1 MLTSKEIDALNA
13 IRWLSTIAIVICHI
27 LQGYDNAWAY
37 VFNIGVQIFFFLSGF
52 LYGYKDIKSPKEFYR
67 KRFVKLYIPYAI
79 WVLAALSIL
88 ILAAG
93 KSYKP
98 AEIFNLVIL
107 RSTVSGLGHLW
118 FMKILFICY
127 LILPVFNYIIKR
139 YNYKAIALLSLGLCL
154 LLSYYPSS
162 TLIWIMVYYCG
173 FLCGRFPRIQLP
185 VLLLSGAL
193 AVCILNIYDINVES
207 LSKQESSIY
216 FFKSLV
222 AIFLFLSLLHLF
234 KGIQAPRIISHSLT
248 IGGGYEI
255 YLTHGLFIL
264 GPLSVLG
271 ITAFISLN
279 ISIALGCTLI
289 SAYLLVV
296 INRLVTR
303 KVFFRNGRIEKTD
316 K

>member
-1 MLTSKEIDALNA
+1 MFTNKEIDALNA

-27 LQGYDNAWAY
+27 LQEYDNAWAY

-88 ILAAG
+88 IFVAG

-98 AEIFNLVIL
+98 MEIFNLFVL
-107 RSTVSGLGHLW
+107 RGTVSGLGHLW

-127 LILPVFNYIIKR
+127 IILPVFNYITKR

-154 LLSYYPSS
+154 LSIYYPSS

-193 AVCILNIYDINVES
+193 AICILNIYDINVES

-222 AIFLFLSLLHLF
+222 AVFLFLSSLHLF
-234 KGIQAPRIISHSLT
+234 KRIQAPCVISHSLT
-248 IGGGYEI
+248 IGGDTKYTLHTGSSS
-255 YLTHGLFIL
+255 LALFQ
-264 GPLSVLG
+264 
-271 ITAFISLN
+271 FW
-279 ISIALGCTLI
+279 
-289 SAYLLVV
+289 
-296 INRLVTR
+296 
-303 KVFFRNGRIEKTD
+303 K
-316 K
+316 